1 MVKTIWLLTHP
12 TEFNKPSNTGHLVAA
27 SINAEST
34 SSAID
39 VRVVAWS
46 RVYRE
51 PELLNA
57 LKEPSLLVFPS
68 EQALELDVAKPE
80 IELTAFSNLLIIDAT
95 WQLARKI
102 YNQSPYLHSLPSI
115 KLVGAEPSRYLLRR
129 NQLQT
134 GWCTAEI
141 AIILLRLLQYPVCA
155 ETLAT
160 EFSAFNQRNK

>member
-12 TEFNKPSNTGHLVAA
+12 TEFNKPSNTGHLVA
-27 SINAEST
+27 SSVSAESS
-34 SSAID
+34 SSAVD

-46 RVYRE
+46 RVYQE
-51 PELLNA
+51 PTLLTA

-68 EQALELDVAKPE
+68 EQAVELDVAQPE
-80 IELTAFSNLLIIDAT
+80 LDLTAFSNLLIIDAT

-102 YNQSPYLHSLPSI
+102 YNQSPYLHTLPSI

-141 AIILLRLLQYPVCA
+141 AVILLRLLQYPVCA

-160 EFSAFNQRNK
+160 QFSAFNQRNN